1 MVESPFKMMCGNF
14 ILLEISTPC
23 SIYLQINVGAPKIFT
38 FGTPTFIIEP
48 IYKSI
53 GLISYPSALMSF
65 IMLSRAS
72 ALSFETACSNITA
85 PL

>member
-48 IYKSI
+48 KK
-53 GLISYPSALMSF
+53 
-65 IMLSRAS
+65 
-72 ALSFETACSNITA
+72 
-85 PL
+85 